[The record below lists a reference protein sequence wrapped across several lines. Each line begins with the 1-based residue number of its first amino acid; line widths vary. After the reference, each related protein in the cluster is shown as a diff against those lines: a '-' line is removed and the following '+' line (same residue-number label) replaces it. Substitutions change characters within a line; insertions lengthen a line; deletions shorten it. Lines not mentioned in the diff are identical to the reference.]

1 MGDLWRCSVLS
12 LRLST
17 IWVFWWRNS
26 RLHLCLSTKEGDLWR
41 NAGWGSGLSTDLA
54 ILWRNCYL
62 DLGLSTFRAFWWRGF
77 VAGALGGVFWEAYLE
92 ARFWEAPPPEYMGS
106 GGYRSGA
113 AGGSAWGRPRSR
125 LLPFVEMLLLLF
137 VSKTLYV
144 SLFVH
149 V

>member
-1 MGDLWRCSVLS
+1 MLVGDLVCPRLGRFGGGVL
-12 LRLST
+12 L
-17 IWVFWWRNS
+17 
-26 RLHLCLSTKEGDLWR
+26 
-41 NAGWGSGLSTDLA
+41 
-54 ILWRNCYL
+54 
-62 DLGLSTFRAFWWRGF
+62 LGL
-77 VAGALGGVFWEAYLE
+77 WEVCFGKHILKS
-92 ARFWEAPPPEYMGS
+92 RFWEAPPPEYMGS